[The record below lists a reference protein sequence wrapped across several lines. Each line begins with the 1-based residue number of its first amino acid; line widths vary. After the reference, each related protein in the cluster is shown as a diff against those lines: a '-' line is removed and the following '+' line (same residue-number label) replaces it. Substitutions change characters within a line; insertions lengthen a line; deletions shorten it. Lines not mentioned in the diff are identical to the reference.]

1 MEEKSIIYEL
11 TDRYLERIGGK
22 LTAETMDMLTADEH
36 TLLAYRILRDE
47 VMEGGFIQL
56 IQNGWGP
63 YVLAGPFPMMM
74 KKQWGLPE
82 FGKFL
87 YEVRK
92 EYLTHKDELER
103 EMDDDSFMALYEQ
116 FDKMNNFGDDFLDEW
131 EEVVTPEIEKIINL
145 KLETSTLDN

>member
-1 MEEKSIIYEL
+1 MEKKSIIYEL

-36 TLLAYRILRDE
+36 TLLAYRIMRDE

-63 YVLAGPFPMMM
+63 YVLAGPFPMMV
-74 KKQWGLPE
+74 KRHWGLTE

-92 EYLTHKDELER
+92 EYLKHKEELER
-103 EMDDDSFMALYEQ
+103 EMDDDAFMALYEQ
-116 FDKMNNFGDDFLDEW
+116 FDQMNNYGDDFLDEW
-131 EEVVTPEIEKIINL
+131 EEVVTPEIERIL
-145 KLETSTLDN
+145 VDS